1 MIGLIPKPYLLLALA
16 LAFAVTNGVSF
27 YRGYHTGQGFAEAR
41 HTAELA
47 KAQAEAAQKQ
57 KALVG
62 GVQRAAQE
70 AYDEQVKL
78 ETRLAA
84 ADGAVDRL
92 RETVAAANQ
101 RAGSATASAVDGSTA
116 RTLLAICATEYRDM
130 AKQADRLRATV
141 IGLQG
146 YARAVSEN

>member
-1 MIGLIPKPYLLLALA
+1 MINLIPKPYLLLALVV
-16 LAFAVTNGVSF
+16 AFAVTNGVSF

-41 HTAELA
+41 HATALA
-47 KAQAEAAQKQ
+47 QAQAEAAQKQ
-57 KALVG
+57 KVLITD
-62 GVQRAAQE
+62 VQKAAQN

-78 ETRLAA
+78 EARLAA

-146 YARAVSEN
+146 YARAVSQ